1 MTKCTSVPEGDA
13 TPEAETPIASGRSAT
28 EEEREDPTRR
38 CRPTNGDC
46 QLSHGEALLSSNA
59 HRVEDFERA
68 AWLLAKIEKAPQ
80 PQPEHDE
87 PTLQDPSPTELSL
100 RDYRAIVVR
109 AGKEALDDHI
119 TNLAAAIAYYSFLA
133 IPSLLLVAVGVFSL
147 FASPDAIG
155 TITEKLAGVVPR
167 EALTLVDDSL
177 TRVVENNASSGIAM
191 AVVGTVLAVWSL
203 TGAMQTLMWALNSA
217 YERDETRGFLKRRL
231 TALVMVI
238 LMLFAFVLAFG
249 LLVLG
254 PHLSGW
260 IGDAVGIEAVIDWL
274 WWTAQWPVL
283 ILGLLVAFATIL
295 YLGPNVDHPR
305 WQFLTFGTALAVVVW
320 LLGSGAF
327 AVFVS
332 QFGSYNKAWGS
343 VAAVIVMLTWLW
355 LSALALLFGA
365 ELNAEAE
372 RSRELRRGEP
382 AEVELQA
389 PARG

>member
-1 MTKCTSVPEGDA
+1 VVCRRARVGTCQGVVRNRGANEQRMSS
-13 TPEAETPIASGRSAT
+13 SG
-28 EEEREDPTRR
+28 EE
-38 CRPTNGDC
+38 
-46 QLSHGEALLSSNA
+46 
-59 HRVEDFERA
+59 
-68 AWLLAKIEKAPQ
+68 APQ
-80 PQPEHDE
+80 PQPEHEE
-87 PTLQDPSPTELSL
+87 PTLQDPTLTKLSL

-147 FASPDAIG
+147 FAGPNAIG

-167 EALTLVDDSL
+167 EALTLIDESL
-177 TRVVENNASSGIAM
+177 RRVTENQASSGISM
-191 AVVGTVLAVWSL
+191 AVAGTVVAVWSL

-231 TALVMVI
+231 TALLMVV
-238 LMLFAFVLAFG
+238 LMLFAFTLAFG

-260 IGDAVGIEAVIDWL
+260 IGDAVGLEALVAWL

-305 WQFLTFGTALAVVVW
+305 WQFLTFGTALAVLVW
-320 LLGSGAF
+320 LLASGAF
-327 AVFVS
+327 AVYVS
-332 QFGSYNKAWGS
+332 QFSSYNKAWGS

-389 PARG
+389 PPRG

>member
-1 MTKCTSVPEGDA
+1 MAGGSDNQPG
-13 TPEAETPIASGRSAT
+13 SF
-28 EEEREDPTRR
+28 
-38 CRPTNGDC
+38 
-46 QLSHGEALLSSNA
+46 SHGE
-59 HRVEDFERA
+59 E
-68 AWLLAKIEKAPQ
+68 APR

-87 PTLQDPSPTELSL
+87 PILQDPAPTELSL

-109 AGKEALDDHI
+109 ACKEALDDHI

-133 IPSLLLVAVGVFSL
+133 IPSLLLVAVGAFNL

-155 TITEKLAGVVPR
+155 TVTEKLAGIVPP
-167 EALTLVDDSL
+167 EALTLIDDSL
-177 TRVVENNASSGIAM
+177 TRVTENNANSGIVM

-238 LMLFAFVLAFG
+238 LTLFAFVLAFG

-260 IGDAVGIEAVIDWL
+260 IGEAAGIEAVIGWL

-283 ILGLLVAFATIL
+283 IVGLLVAFATIL
-295 YLGPNVDHPR
+295 YLGPDVDHPR
-305 WQFLTFGTALAVVVW
+305 WRFLTFGTALAVVVW
-320 LLGSGAF
+320 LFGSGAF

-382 AEVELQA
+382 AEVVLQA
-389 PARG
+389 PARS

>member
-1 MTKCTSVPEGDA
+1 MG
-13 TPEAETPIASGRSAT
+13 
-28 EEEREDPTRR
+28 
-38 CRPTNGDC
+38 
-46 QLSHGEALLSSNA
+46 
-59 HRVEDFERA
+59 
-68 AWLLAKIEKAPQ
+68 
-80 PQPEHDE
+80 
-87 PTLQDPSPTELSL
+87 
-100 RDYRAIVVR
+100 
-109 AGKEALDDHI
+109 
-119 TNLAAAIAYYSFLA
+119 
-133 IPSLLLVAVGVFSL
+133 
-147 FASPDAIG
+147 
-155 TITEKLAGVVPR
+155 
-167 EALTLVDDSL
+167 
-177 TRVVENNASSGIAM
+177 
-191 AVVGTVLAVWSL
+191 
-203 TGAMQTLMWALNSA
+203 LNSA

-260 IGDAVGIEAVIDWL
+260 IGEAVGIEAVIDWL
-274 WWTAQWPVL
+274 WWTVQWPLL

-389 PARG
+389 PARSIAVGTTSTGREGRGHQDETVQTRGDGASREGKAAVLAVHAHGARSADRPWPYRSPAAG

>member
-1 MTKCTSVPEGDA
+1 VIPPSAREEG
-13 TPEAETPIASGRSAT
+13 
-28 EEEREDPTRR
+28 
-38 CRPTNGDC
+38 
-46 QLSHGEALLSSNA
+46 
-59 HRVEDFERA
+59 
-68 AWLLAKIEKAPQ
+68 PQ
-80 PQPEHDE
+80 PQPEHEE
-87 PTLQDPSPTELSL
+87 PRLQDPSPTELSL
-100 RDYRAIVVR
+100 RDYRAIVLR
-109 AGKEALDDHI
+109 AGKEAVDDHI

-133 IPSLLLVAVGVFSL
+133 IPSLLLVAVGAFSL
-147 FASPDAIG
+147 FASADAIG
-155 TITEKLAGVVPR
+155 TVTDKLAGVVPR
-167 EALTLVDDSL
+167 EALTLIDETL
-177 TRVVENNASSGIAM
+177 RRVTENQASSGIAM

-217 YERDETRGFLKRRL
+217 YERDETRGFLTRRL

-238 LMLFAFVLAFG
+238 LMLVAFTLAFG

-254 PHLSGW
+254 PQLSGW
-260 IGDAVGIEAVIDWL
+260 IGDAVGLEALVVWL

-283 ILGLLVAFATIL
+283 ILGLLIAFATIL

-382 AEVELQA
+382 ADVELLA
-389 PARG
+389 PPRR

>member
-1 MTKCTSVPEGDA
+1 VIPPSAREEG
-13 TPEAETPIASGRSAT
+13 
-28 EEEREDPTRR
+28 
-38 CRPTNGDC
+38 
-46 QLSHGEALLSSNA
+46 
-59 HRVEDFERA
+59 
-68 AWLLAKIEKAPQ
+68 PQ
-80 PQPEHDE
+80 PQPEHEE
-87 PTLQDPSPTELSL
+87 PRLQDPSPTELSL
-100 RDYRAIVVR
+100 RDYRAIVLR
-109 AGKEALDDHI
+109 AGKEAVDDHI

-133 IPSLLLVAVGVFSL
+133 IPSLLLVAVGAFSL
-147 FASPDAIG
+147 FASADAIG
-155 TITEKLAGVVPR
+155 TVTDKLAGVVPR
-167 EALTLVDDSL
+167 EALTLIDETL
-177 TRVVENNASSGIAM
+177 RRVTENQASSGIAM

-217 YERDETRGFLKRRL
+217 YERDETRGFLTRRL

-238 LMLFAFVLAFG
+238 LMLVAFTLAFG

-254 PHLSGW
+254 PQLSGW
-260 IGDAVGIEAVIDWL
+260 IGDAVGLEALVVWL

-283 ILGLLVAFATIL
+283 ILGLLIAFATIL

-343 VAAVIVMLTWLW
+343 LAAVIVMLTWLW

-382 AEVELQA
+382 ADVELLA
-389 PARG
+389 PPRR